1 MANPVFTNTKEFKA
15 GAPVGFG
22 TDAQQTGIEGAHDRM
37 TYEGTI
43 VKAASLF
50 LLAVASAFVVG
61 MVVPGLTLPI
71 SMAAFVMSL
80 VVAFGTRHQPKPAL
94 MAVTVALY
102 GGAAGGMSV
111 YYEATYGGIIMQA
124 LIGTAVV
131 FASALTAYR
140 MGWIRGS
147 SKIRKFL
154 AIAVPAYV
162 VFSLINVAMVM
173 FGDFNMRDVEIGG
186 LGIKLGLVLSLFAI
200 TVGALMLISDFD
212 FVENGVVKGL
222 PAKWEWSAA
231 YGLVF
236 AIIWIYMEM
245 LRLLSYF
252 RGR

>member
-1 MANPVFTNTKEFKA
+1 MANPVFSNTKEFTS
-15 GAPVGFG
+15 GTPGGF
-22 TDAQQTGIEGAHDRM
+22 DPAVQRTGVEGAHDRM

-43 VKAASLF
+43 AKAASLF
-50 LLAVASAFVVG
+50 LVAVASAVFVG

-71 SMAAFVMSL
+71 SLAAFAMSL
-80 VVAFGTRHQPKPAL
+80 VVAFGTRHQPKPGL
-94 MAVTVALY
+94 MAVTIALF

-111 YYEATYGGIIMQA
+111 YYEAAYGGIILQA
-124 LIGTAVV
+124 LIATAVV

-147 SKIRKFL
+147 AKIRKFL

-162 VFSLINVAMVM
+162 VFSLVNVAMVM
-173 FGDFNMRDVEIGG
+173 FGGFNMREVEIAG
-186 LGIKLGLVLSLFAI
+186 LGVNLGLILSLFAI
-200 TVGALMLISDFD
+200 AIGALMLISDFD

-236 AIIWIYMEM
+236 AIIWIYIEM
-245 LRLLSYF
+245 LRLLSYL
-252 RGR
+252 RR

>member
-1 MANPVFTNTKEFKA
+1 MANPVFTNTKQF
-15 GAPVGFG
+15 GASSPVGFDPAVQRSG
-22 TDAQQTGIEGAHDRM
+22 VEGAHDRM

-43 VKAASLF
+43 AKAASLF
-50 LLAVASAFVVG
+50 LVAAASAVLVG
-61 MVVPGLTLPI
+61 MFIPQLTLPI
-71 SMAAFVMSL
+71 SFAAFAMSL
-80 VVAFGTRHQPKPAL
+80 VVAFGTRHEPKPGL
-94 MAVTVALY
+94 MTATVALF

-111 YYEATYGGIIMQA
+111 YYEAAYGGIILQA
-124 LIGTAVV
+124 LIATAVV

-147 SKIRKFL
+147 KKINKFL

-162 VFSLINVAMVM
+162 VFSLVNVGMVM
-173 FGDFNMRDVEIGG
+173 FGGFNMREVEIGG
-186 LGIKLGLVLSLFAI
+186 LGVNLGLILSLFAI
-200 TVGALMLISDFD
+200 AVGALMLISDFD

-245 LRLLSYF
+245 LRLLSYL
-252 RGR
+252 RR